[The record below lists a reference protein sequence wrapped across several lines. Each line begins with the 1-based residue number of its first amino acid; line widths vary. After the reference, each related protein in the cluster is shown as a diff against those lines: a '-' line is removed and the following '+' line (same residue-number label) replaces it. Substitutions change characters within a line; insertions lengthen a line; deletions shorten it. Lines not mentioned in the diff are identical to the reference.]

1 MKTSATI
8 LPLAVLSAV
17 ANALV
22 IPQISN
28 QDLFAVPQKVA
39 HKITN
44 VANGAINHITN
55 QAAANVDL
63 AVLRE
68 QLLPPSEAAELI
80 STESA
85 GRNIIPHR
93 YIIVFKDGVKPE
105 EAQFHQQWVNKEHFE
120 VVKNLLSEDPTHSF
134 FKSIEEESVLDKLG
148 GIMDSFHIDGLLSGY
163 FGYFLDDTIEL
174 VRRNPLVKHVEVD
187 SRVFASD
194 FDTQNGAPWGLAR
207 ISHRDSLSLG
217 SFNKYLYDNE
227 AGEGVTSYVID
238 TGVNVS
244 HDDFGGRAVWGKTI
258 PSGDADVD
266 GNGHGTHCAGTIGSK
281 HYGVAKK
288 ANIVAV
294 KVLRSNGSGTMSDV
308 VKGVEYAANAHAKA
322 VKENAPGFK
331 GSTANMSLG
340 GGKSPSLD
348 LAVNAA
354 VKAGIHF
361 AVAAGNDN
369 QDACDYSPAAA
380 ENAVTVGASTLGD
393 SRAYFSNWG
402 KCVDLFGPGL
412 NILSTYI
419 GSNSATA
426 TLSGTSM
433 ASPHVA
439 GLLTYF
445 LSLQPGSSSEFFTA
459 GSGITPAQL
468 KKKILAYTTKN
479 ALSDISP
486 DTPNL
491 LIYNG
496 GGQSLEQF
504 WGANVDS
511 SSSAEE
517 KEVLKTK
524 PEEVYT
530 KVDAEK
536 AIEHLEESIE
546 KIYEDVMHFV
556 ENNL

>member
-1 MKTSATI
+1 MKTSAV
-8 LPLAVLSAV
+8 LPLAVLASI
-17 ANALV
+17 ANSLV
-22 IPQISN
+22 IPQINN
-28 QDLFAVPQKVA
+28 QEIFAVSHKVSQKVNA
-39 HKITN
+39 
-44 VANGAINHITN
+44 VAQAAIDQIINHDSN
-55 QAAANVDL
+55 MDL

-68 QLLPPSEAAELI
+68 QLLPASQAAELI

-105 EAQFHQQWVNKEHFE
+105 EIKFHNQWVNKEHFE
-120 VVKNLLSEDPTHSF
+120 VVKTLLAADPTHTF
-134 FKSIEEESVLDKLG
+134 FKAIEEESVIDKLG

-174 VRRNPLVKHVEVD
+174 IRRNPLVKHVELD
-187 SRVFASD
+187 SRVFASE

-217 SFNKYLYDNE
+217 SFNKYLYDSE
-227 AGEGVTSYVID
+227 GGEGVTSYVID
-238 TGVNVS
+238 TGVNTS
-244 HDDFGGRAVWGKTI
+244 HDDFEGRAVWGKTV
-258 PSGDADVD
+258 PSGDADID

-288 ANIVAV
+288 AKIVAV

-322 VKENAPGFK
+322 VSENAKGFK

-369 QDACDYSPAAA
+369 QDACNYSPAAA

-393 SRAYFSNWG
+393 ARAYFSNWG
-402 KCVDLFGPGL
+402 ECVDLFGPGL

-419 GSNSATA
+419 GSNTATA

-445 LSLQPGSSSEFFTA
+445 LSLQPSSSSEFATS
-459 GSGITPAQL
+459 GSGLTPAQL
-468 KKKILAYTTKN
+468 KKKIIAYTTKDK
-479 ALSDISP
+479 LSDISAT
-486 DTPNL
+486 TPNK

-496 GGQSLEQF
+496 AGQSLDDF
-504 WGANVDS
+504 WGES
-511 SSSAEE
+511 TEE
-517 KEVLKTK
+517 IQKEVLS
-524 PEEVYT
+524 
-530 KVDAEK
+530 KVEAEN
-536 AIEHLEESIE
+536 ALENLEQSIE
-546 KIYEDVMHFV
+546 KIYEDVKLFV